1 MRRASPNAIVR
12 NEADSHLSKVRSV
25 QNQAE
30 PYGSNRSAQEST
42 KEAPPPTSGDSA
54 SITLEPGQRKS
65 LAFHAALS

>member
-42 KEAPPPTSGDSA
+42 KEAPPPTRETA
-54 SITLEPGQRKS
+54 SLLRLEQGQWKS
-65 LAFHAALS
+65 LVF